1 MVHLNYESMLYLDT
15 TSFKVLKSVNPDFLE
30 EYDIDTA
37 NIFFEVPESYV
48 RELPVNFTSIEQ
60 LFSNNDTLKNT
71 ILRLNNVN
79 LNDRS
84 GMIIQNNIHIKDHQK
99 AIVTIHVNSWSI
111 TYRISLRDQKLRFE
125 ELYQIM
131 E

>member
-1 MVHLNYESMLYLDT
+1 MVHLNYESMLYLDK

-30 EYDIDTA
+30 EYDIDTV
-37 NIFFEVPESYV
+37 NIFFEYPEAFA
-48 RELPVNFTSIEQ
+48 REIPVNFSKIEQ

-71 ILRLNNVN
+71 FARLNNIT
-79 LNDRS
+79 LDDRHS
-84 GMIIQNNIHIKDHQK
+84 MIIQNNIYIKDHQK
-99 AIVTIHVNSWSI
+99 AIVTIHFVTWSI
-111 TYRISLRDQKLRFE
+111 TYRIILLDQKLRFE